1 MHDRDIWEKRSIFW
15 VAKNTPSYEPHP
27 SEAKEP
33 FYGRIVVPLIKRML
47 AAQGIDFT
55 LEGVENL
62 PATGPA
68 LLAFN
73 HTGYFDFIFG
83 GTVASLKGHRLVRFM
98 AKKEIFDVPVVGLI
112 MRGMRHISVDRAAGA
127 ASLDEAVRSLR
138 EGNLVGIFPEATISR
153 AFEIKGLKS
162 GAVRIAAQSGA
173 PLIPVAIWGSQRVW
187 TKDHP
192 RQLGRNH
199 FPVWIK
205 VGSPVDISGTPEE
218 ATARLKKAME
228 ALVDE
233 VRTRYEEA
241 YGPFPGGEYWRPVSM
256 GGSAPSLE
264 QAARIDAEEKR
275 QRAERKAAKAAKSA
289 KGPRG
294 LRAVI
299 GRQGVLAKAAKA
311 AKKLAPS
318 KKP

>member
-192 RQLGRNH
+192 RQLGRKEDGVEPRRCNL
-199 FPVWIK
+199 
-205 VGSPVDISGTPEE
+205 
-218 ATARLKKAME
+218 ARQPL
-228 ALVDE
+228 
-233 VRTRYEEA
+233 
-241 YGPFPGGEYWRPVSM
+241 
-256 GGSAPSLE
+256 
-264 QAARIDAEEKR
+264 AARDVPLQRGAVAVGLVAVTGRSGVAGGRAGVAGGRAGVVVAACPHEEDEGDDVPEDHHGV
-275 QRAERKAAKAAKSA
+275 ER
-289 KGPRG
+289 RMR
-294 LRAVI
+294 LRSL
-299 GRQGVLAKAAKA
+299 Q
-311 AKKLAPS
+311 
-318 KKP
+318 